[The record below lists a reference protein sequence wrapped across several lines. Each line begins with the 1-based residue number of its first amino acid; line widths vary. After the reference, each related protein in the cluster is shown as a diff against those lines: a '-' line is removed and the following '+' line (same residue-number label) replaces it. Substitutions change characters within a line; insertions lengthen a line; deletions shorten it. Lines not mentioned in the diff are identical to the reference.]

1 MDFFATK
8 GKEKVIVSSLDHV
21 LKPVQARPGG
31 LREVAFYEKISS
43 SSDPE
48 LQQWQDFAPKFHG
61 LETVTKE
68 DGTTSQYLRMGIK
81 RISLFTLF

>member
-48 LQQWQDFAPKFHG
+48 LQQWRDFAPKFHG